1 MDDVN
6 YFAFF
11 PFDLNNN
18 CHIVE
23 EYGNMGRKRGKVLKS
38 CLFFFK
44 VTPIINMSSL
54 FRNNVLLKLSEN
66 VTV

>member
-18 CHIVE
+18 CQYCRGIWKYGEKTWKSVE
-23 EYGNMGRKRGKVLKS
+23 KLP
-38 CLFFFK
+38 FF
-44 VTPIINMSSL
+44 L
-54 FRNNVLLKLSEN
+54 
-66 VTV
+66 